1 MLSWRRGKGL
11 SRHRGTNV
19 HKGLALPWPKS
30 HETQKVDHLQGSDG
44 KSNNGELENS
54 SCAQMEIQAE
64 VGSACMIIIQ
74 ALTKKGQLHERTQ
87 GRAEC
92 GRSRRNKGESAYLP
106 FDKVEARCR
115 FYHMANLTWLQ
126 IEGSILKLLLH
137 IAFAKKAPK
146 RM

>member
-1 MLSWRRGKGL
+1 MFTRAWLCLGP
-11 SRHRGTNV
+11 SRT
-19 HKGLALPWPKS
+19 KQ
-30 HETQKVDHLQGSDG
+30 QKVGHLQGSDG

-54 SCAQMEIQAE
+54 GCAQMEIQAE
-64 VGSACMIIIQ
+64 VRSACMIIIQ

-87 GRAEC
+87 GQAEC
-92 GRSRRNKGESAYLP
+92 GRSRRNQGESAYLP

-115 FYHMANLTWLQ
+115 FNHMANLTWLE

-137 IAFAKKAPK
+137 IAFAKKAPR